1 MNLIELTRY
10 KKDKVRSLFGLP
22 PAALGEL
29 FLAAL
34 PEIERRRGEQQHH
47 KPNRKRKVGG
57 GRKRLL
63 KPYQELLLVLLY
75 LRHNVAFCVV
85 GALFGVSAD
94 VAENTFHEIVGVLR
108 DVCPA
113 NRWEAEKRWNKKE
126 PSWKPEEI
134 DQVIVDSFE
143 TPLPRPSIEPKQRH
157 VYSGKKK
164 DHTLKTEVVA
174 APNGDV
180 LDVDAG
186 YRGPTNDKKLHEQS
200 VLSSAFPN
208 ATVLGDLAYQ
218 GLANAQV
225 PHKKPRGGELTPQQK
240 EENRIFSAKRV
251 VVEHSIRRIKAF
263 RIVRDEYRLATGLF
277 NRTCRCVVGLVQLLA
292 LTMEPEPG
300 SGK

>member
-1 MNLIELTRY
+1 MNLLELTRY
-10 KKDKVRSLFGLP
+10 KKDKVRSLFGLT

-34 PEIERRRGEQQHH
+34 PEIERRRDAQQHN
-47 KPNRKRKVGG
+47 KPHRKRKVGG

-75 LRHNVAFCVV
+75 LRHNVAFSVV
-85 GALFGVSAD
+85 GMMFSVSAD

-113 NRWEAEKRWNKKE
+113 NRWEAEKRWSKKE
-126 PSWKPEEI
+126 PSWKPEDI

-143 TPLPRPSIEPKQRH
+143 TPVPRPSIEPKQRAL
-157 VYSGKKK
+157 YSGKKK
-164 DHTLKTEVVA
+164 DHTLKTEIITNLNA
-174 APNGDV
+174 DI

-186 YRGPTNDKKLHEQS
+186 YRGPKSDKKLHEHSPVAKQ
-200 VLSSAFPN
+200 FPN
-208 ATVLGDLAYQ
+208 AVVKADLAYQ
-218 GLANAQV
+218 GLDHSEV

-240 EENRIFSAKRV
+240 EENRAFSSVRV
-251 VVEHSIRRIKAF
+251 RVEHSIRRVKAF

-277 NRTCRCVVGLVQLLA
+277 SRSCRCVVGLVQLLS
-292 LTMEPEPG
+292 LTAEPPDR
-300 SGK
+300 